1 MNKFSVIREI
11 DDVGRIVIPK
21 QLREH
26 CNIKPNDII
35 EFQIVDD
42 KTIKLFSK
50 DNKIDKGKTYMDNDL
65 IRKTDV
71 LQMLYDL
78 KKDISDNKTPV
89 NYGTILDII
98 YNVRYMDRADTK
110 NENSQ
115 VIYTITMLEKIE
127 SDKKGWP
134 NFGSTNIVG
143 YYTDLAVAIEAV
155 TSNACDI
162 NETVYDYA
170 VIEKVSEGLYN
181 PSVTSY
187 WFKYNRAKDSYEP
200 IDVPD
205 ELKHICGFSIG

>member
-98 YNVRYMDRADTK
+98 YNVRYMDSADTK

-170 VIEKVSEGLYN
+170 VIEKVSEGLYH

>member
-1 MNKFSVIREI
+1 MNKLSVIREI

-98 YNVRYMDRADTK
+98 YNVRYMDSADTK

-170 VIEKVSEGLYN
+170 VIEKVSEGLYH

>member
-78 KKDISDNKTPV
+78 KKDTSDNKTPV

-98 YNVRYMDRADTK
+98 YNVRYMDSADTK

-170 VIEKVSEGLYN
+170 VIEKVSEGLYH

>member
-35 EFQIVDD
+35 EFQIIDD

-98 YNVRYMDRADTK
+98 YNVRYMDSADTK

-170 VIEKVSEGLYN
+170 VIEKVSEGLYH